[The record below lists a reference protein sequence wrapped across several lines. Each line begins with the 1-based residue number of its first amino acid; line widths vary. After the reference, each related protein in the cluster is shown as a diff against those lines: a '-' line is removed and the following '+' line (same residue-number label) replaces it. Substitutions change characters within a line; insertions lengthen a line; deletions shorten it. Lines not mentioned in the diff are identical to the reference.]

1 MNILQIVERYLEVLN
16 LFARKMNE
24 YGSMKIVW
32 TSGGG
37 GFTQIQTVWT
47 YFMEFGSMKTFNL
60 AQQAACLWLQ
70 FVVLGLENDSASEEM
85 FLYILFILDG

>member
-37 GFTQIQTVWT
+37 GGWVYSDPNCMDIFHGIWVDENVQPGSTGRLFVVAICC
-47 YFMEFGSMKTFNL
+47 FGS
-60 AQQAACLWLQ
+60 
-70 FVVLGLENDSASEEM
+70 
-85 FLYILFILDG
+85 